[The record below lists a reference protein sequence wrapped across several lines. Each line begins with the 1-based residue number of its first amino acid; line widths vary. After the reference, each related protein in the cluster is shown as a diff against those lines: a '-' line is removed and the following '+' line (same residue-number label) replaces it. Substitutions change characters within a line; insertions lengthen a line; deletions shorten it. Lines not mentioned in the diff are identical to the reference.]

1 MDNADNTITAVKS
14 SAATGSPWWWDAAPP
29 RLVEDP
35 LPAEVDVTIVG
46 AGFTGLSAALYLL
59 RAGLSVALI
68 EQSRPGEGAS
78 SRNGGMLGH
87 SHKVGYGALRN
98 RFGHETAQRILQEG
112 MASLAFTQNLIAQEK
127 IVCDYQP
134 CGRFRG
140 AWTTRDY
147 DAMASDI
154 EWMQLN
160 VGLNASMLTRAEQ
173 HREVNTDRYQGG
185 CVFHDHGSVHP
196 GLLHAGLLDRVIQA
210 GGVISSRNSA
220 LSITTDKSRKKL
232 TTAHGDIRSRH
243 IVLATNGYRTR
254 LNQRWRRASVPVSS
268 YLIATEPLGE
278 GVAQSLIPG
287 GRMIVE
293 SRKRFGYYR
302 ISPDGQR
309 LVFGGRAALEQ
320 ISTKKSQQVL
330 RDMMVDLFPALKNVE
345 VTHSWT
351 GLVAMTR
358 DSVPHIAR
366 LEDGVY
372 VAGGYNGSGVAMAP
386 YLGHKLGQMIAADPQ
401 AKTVF
406 AEIPLLSVPLYSG
419 NPWFLKPLNQYYRAL
434 DKRQGSL

>member
-1 MDNADNTITAVKS
+1 MQNNPEI
-14 SAATGSPWWWDAAPP
+14 PWWWEAATPSCIEHELPP
-29 RLVEDP
+29 
-35 LPAEVDVTIVG
+35 EVDVTIVG

-59 RAGLSVALI
+59 RSGLSVALV
-68 EQSRPGEGAS
+68 EQHRAGEGAS
-78 SRNGGMLGH
+78 SRNGGMMGH
-87 SHKVGYGALRN
+87 SHKVGYSALSK
-98 RFGHETAQRILQEG
+98 RFGHDIALRILQEG
-112 MASLAFTQNLIAQEK
+112 MSSLEHTRKLIQSEK
-127 IVCDYQP
+127 LDCHYDP

-140 AWTTRDY
+140 AWTQQDF
-147 DAMASDI
+147 DSMAADV
-154 EWMQLN
+154 EWMQQN

-173 HREVNTDRYQGG
+173 HREVNTERYQGG

-196 GLLHAGLLDRVIQA
+196 GLFHAGLLERVVES
-210 GGVISSRNSA
+210 GGIVSCRNSA
-220 LSITTDKSRKKL
+220 LAISTEGSRKRLATSK
-232 TTAHGDIRSRH
+232 GDILSRH
-243 IVLATNGYRTR
+243 IILATNGYRTA
-254 LNQRWRRASVPVSS
+254 LNQRWRRATVPVSS
-268 YLIATEPLGE
+268 YLIATEPLGD

-293 SRKRFGYYR
+293 SRKRYGYYR
-302 ISPDGQR
+302 LSPDKQR

-320 ISTKKSQQVL
+320 IDTTKSLHIL
-330 RDMMVDLFPALKNVE
+330 RDMMVDLFPKLSGAAI
-345 VTHSWT
+345 THSWS

-386 YLGHKLGQMIAADPQ
+386 YLGHKLGQMIAADPD

-419 NPWFLKPLNQYYRAL
+419 NPWFLKPLNQYYKAL
-434 DKRQGSL
+434 DRRQGSL